1 MGDLH
6 LDIVL
11 NRIRDEYK
19 VDATLGKLQVAYREA
34 PSTIAV
40 INGETDIRITDR
52 IVFPTRASDT
62 NNSRLYLAN

>member
-40 INGETDIRITDR
+40 INGETDILITDR
-52 IVFPTRASDT
+52 LCFLQVPQI
-62 NNSRLYLAN
+62 LILADNI

>member
-34 PSTIAV
+34 PSKLAV
-40 INGETDIRITDR
+40 IKGEADILATD
-52 IVFPTRASDT
+52 
-62 NNSRLYLAN
+62 